1 MVGGVDGVVGA
12 RQKVLEY
19 SDLDS
24 EALGDPS
31 NFILL
36 YACSFLIHNIIIPTR
51 DDHKRSSQLD
61 WQRLMRAALLQG
73 TAWVH
78 KDEPSAAQRL
88 GSSLCFE
95 KLGWLFGLLHVR
107 T

>member
-31 NFILL
+31 NFVLL
-36 YACSFLIHNIIIPTR
+36 YACSFLIHNY
-51 DDHKRSSQLD
+51 KRWSQ
-61 WQRLMRAALLQG
+61 
-73 TAWVH
+73 T
-78 KDEPSAAQRL
+78 
-88 GSSLCFE
+88 
-95 KLGWLFGLLHVR
+95 
-107 T
+107 